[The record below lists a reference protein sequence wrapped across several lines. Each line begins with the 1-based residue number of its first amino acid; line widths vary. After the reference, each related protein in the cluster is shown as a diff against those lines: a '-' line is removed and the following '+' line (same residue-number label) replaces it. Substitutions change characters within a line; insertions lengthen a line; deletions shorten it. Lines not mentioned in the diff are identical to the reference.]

1 MKIRNT
7 LALLVAILAILPLTG
22 CSTASPNAGYEGVL
36 VEKPWVFG
44 HGGIDPEP
52 VHTGLTFTAW
62 TTDVIYVSMQ
72 PIQAHVKFDD
82 LMSSDGVPLDFDAVI
97 RLQVIDS
104 VDLIRRFGEGW
115 YGNNVEREFSN
126 RVRQAVRKHGMN
138 ETAISTTAI
147 DAIDR
152 EITEGMESY
161 LKSANIPVKLVQVT
175 VGKANPP
182 DSIKNQRIET
192 AQQEQ
197 RVLTEQ
203 QRKLAEDSRK
213 AAEMSR
219 AEADNAF
226 RNAMSMSPEQYL
238 QLEQIHMQEKV
249 CLSQASK
256 CVFISNGSKS
266 QPILD
271 AR

>member
-1 MKIRNT
+1 MKKIS
-7 LALLVAILAILPLTG
+7 LLVLASLAGISFLTTG
-22 CSTASPNAGYEGVL
+22 CSTASPNAGYEAVL
-36 VEKPWVFG
+36 VEKPYIFG

-52 VHTGLTFTAW
+52 VKTGMTFTALS
-62 TTDVIYVSMQ
+62 TDAIYISMQ

-97 RLQVIDS
+97 RLQVTDS
-104 VDLIRRFGEGW
+104 VDLIRRFGENW
-115 YGNNVEREFSN
+115 YANNVEREFSN

-138 ETAISTTAI
+138 EVAISTTAV
-147 DAIDR
+147 DAIDS
-152 EITEGMESY
+152 EVSLAMEKY
-161 LKSANIPVKLVQVT
+161 LTDAHIPVKLIQVT

-182 DSIKNQRIET
+182 DSIKNQRVET

-197 RVLTEQ
+197 RVMTEQ

-213 AAEMSR
+213 AAELSR
-219 AEADNAF
+219 AEADNAY
-226 RNAMSMSPEQYL
+226 RNAMSLSPDQFL
-238 QLEQIHMQEKV
+238 QLENIKMQNEV
-249 CLSQASK
+249 CRSGAKCTFILNNSK
-256 CVFISNGSKS
+256 N

>member
-1 MKIRNT
+1 MKKSVFM
-7 LALLVAILAILPLTG
+7 LAVLAIATMFSTG
-22 CSTASPNAGYEGVL
+22 CSTASPNAGYEAVL
-36 VEKPWVFG
+36 IEKPLFFG

-52 VHTGLTFTAW
+52 VKTGLTFTAL
-62 TTDVIYVSMQ
+62 TTDTIYVSMQ

-82 LMSSDGVPLDFDAVI
+82 IMSSDGVPLDFDAVI
-97 RLQVIDS
+97 RLQVLDS
-104 VDLIRRFGEGW
+104 VELIRKFGENW
-115 YGNNVEREFSN
+115 YGNNIEREFSN

-147 DAIDR
+147 DAID
-152 EITEGMESY
+152 TEVTGAMEKY
-161 LKSANIPVKLVQVT
+161 FIDAKIPVKLIQIT

-197 RVLTEQ
+197 RILTES
-203 QRKLAEDSRK
+203 QRKLAEDSRR
-213 AAEMSR
+213 AAELSR
-219 AEADNAF
+219 AEADNAY
-226 RNAMSMSPEQYL
+226 RNAMSLSPDQFL
-238 QLEQIHMQEKV
+238 KLENIKMQHEV
-249 CLSQASK
+249 CSHGAK
-256 CVFISNGSKS
+256 CVFISNGSNS